1 MSRIKVKNENLYFW
15 PRRELSGICMVL
27 FVFSFPLIFIALIK
41 EPTATIIILLLFVVG
56 LCISLILAEPAIFNR
71 NKNQYKLHYWS
82 SSSICKITSI
92 TVSETHDTNDTNN
105 HYENSFIIK
114 IYEGAKEINLGYYS
128 SKEKAL
134 KDCENLKSYIQI
146 T

>member
-1 MSRIKVKNENLYFW
+1 MSRIKVKNEDLYFW

-27 FVFSFPLIFIALIK
+27 FVFSFPLIFIVLIK
-41 EPTATIIILLLFVVG
+41 EIIVTIIILLLFVVG

-82 SSSICKITSI
+82 NGSISKITSI
-92 TVSETHDTNDTNN
+92 SVSETHDINDTTN

-114 IYEGAKEINLGYYS
+114 VYEGDKEINLGYYS

>member
-15 PRRELSGICMVL
+15 PRRELSGICMVF
-27 FVFSFPLIFIALIK
+27 FVFSFPLIFIGIIK
-41 EPTATIIILLLFVVG
+41 EPAVIIISLFLFFVG

-71 NKNQYKLHYWS
+71 NKNHYKLHCWS
-82 SSSICKITSI
+82 GGSISKIISI
-92 TVSETHDTNDTNN
+92 AVCETHDINDATG
-105 HYENSFIIK
+105 HYENAFILK
-114 IYEGAKEINLGYYS
+114 IYEGTKEVNLGYYS
-128 SKEKAL
+128 SKEEAL